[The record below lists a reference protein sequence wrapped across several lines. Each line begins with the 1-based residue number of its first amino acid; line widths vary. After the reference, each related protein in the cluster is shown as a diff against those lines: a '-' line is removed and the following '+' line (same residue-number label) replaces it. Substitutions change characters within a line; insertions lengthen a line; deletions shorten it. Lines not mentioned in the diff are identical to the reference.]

1 MSLVTETSE
10 SIAQPSAVPTVSI
23 WRLSVEQYHEMI
35 RVGIIAEDDP
45 LELLDGW
52 LVPKMTKSP
61 SHSTVTDLVRR
72 ALEKVLP
79 AGWFARPQDVITL
92 STSEPE
98 PDVAIIRGDAR
109 QYFDRHPG
117 PADLALVVEISDSGL
132 QRDQV
137 FKKSLYAR
145 DGIAIYWI
153 VNLVDR
159 RIEVYTDPTGPVEYP
174 DYGQREDF
182 GPADSVPFLVEQR
195 EVARLQV
202 AELLP

>member
-137 FKKSLYAR
+137 FKKALYAR
-145 DGIAIYWI
+145 DGIQIYWI
-153 VNLVDR
+153 VNLVER
-159 RIEVYTDPTGPVEYP
+159 RVEVYTDPTGAVEHA
-174 DYGQREDF
+174 DYRKREDF
-182 GPADSVPFLVEQR
+182 GPADSVPLLMEQR
-195 EVARLQV
+195 EVLRLWV